1 MSLEC
6 LYSNCLYSQ
15 LIKVLPFNSS
25 QEATL
30 DFVSI
35 EGLRKKNEHREGRK
49 CIAYFAE
56 VSDIYLEDG
65 EGQVG
70 WV

>member
-1 MSLEC
+1 MSFEC

-15 LIKVLPFNSS
+15 MIKVLPFNSS
-25 QEATL
+25 QEETL

-49 CIAYFAE
+49 YIAYFAE
-56 VSDIYLEDG
+56 MSDIYLEDG
-65 EGQVG
+65 EGQEG

>member
-1 MSLEC
+1 M
-6 LYSNCLYSQ
+6 
-15 LIKVLPFNSS
+15 IKVLQFNSS
-25 QEATL
+25 QKETL

-49 CIAYFAE
+49 YIAYFAE

-65 EGQVG
+65 EGQEG